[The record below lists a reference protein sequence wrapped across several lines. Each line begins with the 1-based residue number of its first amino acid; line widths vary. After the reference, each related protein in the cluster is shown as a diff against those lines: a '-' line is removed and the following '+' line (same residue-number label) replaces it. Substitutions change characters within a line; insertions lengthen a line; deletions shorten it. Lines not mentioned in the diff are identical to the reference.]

1 MDPYLEHPALW
12 PDLHLSLIPALREAL
27 TPVLRPRYYVAV
39 EARVY
44 IAEPPE
50 PRFVGVPD
58 QTIVV
63 GRTPTQGPNGSRAVD
78 AVDGRQDSGG
88 SQGQE
93 VVPRG
98 GVLVV
103 DVPVPE
109 QVREAYLE
117 VRDPE
122 THQVVTVL
130 EILSPT
136 NKRRGEGREAYLEKR
151 IHILSSR
158 TNLVEIDLLR
168 GGDRMPAWP
177 HGRPNSD
184 PIPGDYRVLVS
195 RSGRRPQADLYPFT
209 VRDPVPAF
217 PLPLRPDDEEPRVDL
232 QTLLRELYDR
242 AAYDLRLNYR
252 AEPLPPLREPDA
264 AWAGD
269 LLRRHGLR

>member
-12 PDLHLSLIPALREAL
+12 PDLHLSLIPALRETLA
-27 TPVLRPRYYVAV
+27 PVLRPRYYVAV

-44 IAEPPE
+44 VAEPPE
-50 PRFVGVPD
+50 PGFVGVPD
-58 QTIVV
+58 QTVIRGGTS
-63 GRTPTQGPNGSRAVD
+63 GRSPNGARTAGSWQDAAAPSR
-78 AVDGRQDSGG
+78 QEETGG
-88 SQGQE
+88 
-93 VVPRG
+93 G

-117 VRDPE
+117 VRDPQS
-122 THQVVTVL
+122 HQVVTVV

-151 IHILSSR
+151 MHVLNSR

-177 HGRPNSD
+177 HGRPSTD

-195 RSGRRPQADLYPFT
+195 RTNRRPQADLYPFT
-209 VRDPVPAF
+209 VRDPIPSF
-217 PLPLRPDDEEPRVDL
+217 PLPLRPDDDEPRVDL
-232 QTLLRELYDR
+232 QALLRELYDR
-242 AAYDLRLNYR
+242 AAYDLRLDYR
-252 AEPLPPLREPDA
+252 AEPVPPLQEPDA
-264 AWAGD
+264 GWVGD
-269 LLRRHGLR
+269 LLRRQGLR